1 MLRPRTSPITNS
13 DSSLALPECFTLLTW
28 NLQKV
33 DFSHHIHRSIE
44 SLLNIDKVHLLS
56 LQEAAVK
63 HQQNRFFN
71 LPFFM
76 APNIETKQTLF
87 GVVTASDF
95 KQSAHHQYLTQSR
108 ELGWMTHK
116 TAIITKHLL
125 ANGQTLTH
133 VNIHAINFV
142 PNKTFKT
149 ELRLL
154 WNNILH
160 TQGPLIVS
168 GDFNTWNQTRLLT
181 LLNAT
186 NQLNLSQV
194 TFTDSHA
201 IKTLN
206 RQALDYIFY
215 RGLILR
221 DSKALI
227 VPDISD
233 HNPLLA
239 SFCIP

>member
-1 MLRPRTSPITNS
+1 MLKPKTSPITHS
-13 DSSLALPECFTLLTW
+13 DSNHALPECFTLLTW

-33 DFSHHIHRSIE
+33 DFSHHIHRPIE
-44 SLLNIDKVHLLS
+44 NLLDIENVHLLS

-76 APNIETKQTLF
+76 APNIETQNTF
-87 GVVTASDF
+87 YGVVTASDY
-95 KQSAHHQYLTQSR
+95 KQSAHHQCLTQSR

-116 TAIITKHLL
+116 TAIITQHLL
-125 ANGQTLTH
+125 ADGQTLTH

-154 WNNILH
+154 WNNVTH

-168 GDFNTWNQTRLLT
+168 GDFNTWNKTRLLT

-186 NQLNLSQV
+186 NQLNLSKV
-194 TFTDSHA
+194 TYPDSRA

-206 RQALDYIFY
+206 RQPLDYIFY
-215 RGLILR
+215 RGLTLR
-221 DSKALI
+221 DSKALS

-239 SFCIP
+239 SFCTP